1 MRCLKNQRASILTS
15 MPPSLLPLCV
25 TTNVAKKVPCGQQL
39 MAVLLAC
46 VGSCTGLQAAEVFN
60 GIALEIEPP
69 FLHEKRAMQLHAVM
83 TPQQTQVIAQAMSR
97 IAATVNEAHSA
108 SRQER
113 PAWRQNTL
121 AQNIE
126 LRNALQA
133 SGVNP
138 HVGLAVKQIHN
149 WKISTHHIQ
158 FDVDYYMPSRVGNA
172 PEIYRDRYALTHSAT
187 SPASSAISVSVSASV
202 SGAVATPESGW
213 HFSGHPNDAPIGK
226 LSCQFVNAL
235 WVCPITP

>member
-1 MRCLKNQRASILTS
+1 
-15 MPPSLLPLCV
+15 MPPSLLPLGV
-25 TTNVAKKVPCGQQL
+25 ATKVAKRVPCCL
-39 MAVLLAC
+39 HLLAVILNFVC
-46 VGSCTGLQAAEVFN
+46 SCLGLQAAEVFN
-60 GIALEIEPP
+60 GIYLEIEPP

-113 PAWRQNTL
+113 PAWRQNTQ

-138 HVGLAVKQIHN
+138 HLGLAVKQIHN

-172 PEIYRDRYALTHSAT
+172 PEIYRDRYALTHSEI
-187 SPASSAISVSVSASV
+187 SPASSAVSASV
-202 SGAVATPESGW
+202 FGSVYDSVATSESGW

>member
-1 MRCLKNQRASILTS
+1 
-15 MPPSLLPLCV
+15 MPPSLLPLGV
-25 TTNVAKKVPCGQQL
+25 ATKVAKRVPCCL
-39 MAVLLAC
+39 RLRAVIFAFVSAC
-46 VGSCTGLQAAEVFN
+46 HGLQAAEVFN
-60 GIALEIEPP
+60 GIYLEIEPP

-108 SRQER
+108 SRQQR

-138 HVGLAVKQIHN
+138 HLGLAVKQIHN

-172 PEIYRDRYALTHSAT
+172 PEIYRDRYALTHSEI
-187 SPASSAISVSVSASV
+187 SPASSAVSSAVFGSVYDS
-202 SGAVATPESGW
+202 VATSESGW